1 MIAGDFGSV
10 NTANGNISA
19 TYGNRG
25 NVSMVKRKSR
35 RIDLDVQ
42 NEIHRRV
49 REGSFTNAAELHREL
64 VEQFPEDAPSER
76 TVRSIVKELTPP
88 TTSGIWQPGPD
99 ADPEDAALILETVA
113 EHMSRGKRR
122 WPNIANDHAQWI
134 AWLRR
139 GWPDMDPVAT
149 LALSADYLSRR
160 EAGDSTKDLDGL
172 LAFTPWRSSEN
183 AIRWQKAQDRGLP
196 SPPLWYHTVV
206 MAQLVQW
213 GIKQEGEG
221 VKKGEQS

>member
-35 RIDLDVQ
+35 RIDPEVYD
-42 NEIHRRV
+42 EIHRRV

-122 WPNIANDHAQWI
+122 WP
-134 AWLRR
+134 RYGKR
-139 GWPDMDPVAT
+139 SRSMDR
-149 LALSADYLSRR
+149 LAPQRMARHGSSRCLSAICGLSV
-160 EAGDSTKDLDGL
+160 A
-172 LAFTPWRSSEN
+172 P
-183 AIRWQKAQDRGLP
+183 
-196 SPPLWYHTVV
+196 
-206 MAQLVQW
+206 
-213 GIKQEGEG
+213 
-221 VKKGEQS
+221 